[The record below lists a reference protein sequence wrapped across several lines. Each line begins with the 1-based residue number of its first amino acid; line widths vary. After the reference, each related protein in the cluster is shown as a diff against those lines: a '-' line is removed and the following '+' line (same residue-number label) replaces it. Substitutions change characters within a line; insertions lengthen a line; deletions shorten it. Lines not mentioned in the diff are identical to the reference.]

1 MKKNLSLSL
10 MMSLVALFLTLGPAW
25 GGQQVVPK
33 GVLSTDTVWSG
44 EILIQGDVEVAEGVT
59 LLIEPGTVVR
69 FAKIEGFGPEKLF
82 TDKEQHF
89 ARAELFVR
97 GRLYAQGTQEQPI
110 TFTSAE
116 KEPKPGDWGSIN
128 FNSSTDNI
136 LEHCILMY
144 ADTAVHCHASHVVV
158 LNNVFKY
165 NGTAFGNKNLPDNPI
180 KCIMPISG
188 NLITENGGGLL
199 LGGGTTAAVTRNEI
213 TNNEFFGMYLKGAGH
228 AKIRFNTVTDN
239 GKGVIL
245 YSVKGILVRDNNI
258 ANNRS
263 YNLDMLEGQEH
274 DITFPNNWWGSAD
287 AQEIRAKVM
296 DKKRDEYLG
305 KAEIFPFALAPIDG
319 AGRQ

>member
-10 MMSLVALFLTLGPAW
+10 MISLVALLLTLSPAW
-25 GGQQVVPK
+25 GKELVVPK
-33 GVLSTDTVWSG
+33 GVISTDTVWSG
-44 EILIQGDVEVAEGVT
+44 AVLIQGDVEVAEGVT

-69 FAKIEGFGPEKLF
+69 FAKIEGFGPDKLF

-116 KEPKPGDWGSIN
+116 AEPKPGDWGSIN

-136 LEHCILMY
+136 LEHCIIMY
-144 ADTAVHCHASHVVV
+144 ADTGVHCHASHVVV

-199 LGGGTTAAVTRNEI
+199 LGGGSNPAVTRNVI
-213 TNNEFFGMYLKGAGH
+213 TKNEFFGMYLKGTGH
-228 AKIRFNTVTDN
+228 AKIRFNTVKEN

-245 YSVKGILVRDNNI
+245 YAVKGILVRDNNI
-258 ANNRS
+258 FDNRS
-263 YNLDMLEGQEH
+263 YNLDMLEGQEQ
-274 DITFPNNWWGSAD
+274 DIIFPNNWWGSAD
-287 AQEIRAKVM
+287 AQKIRDKVM
-296 DKKRDEYLG
+296 DKERFEDLG
-305 KAEIFPFALAPIDG
+305 KAEIFPFALAPIGLD
-319 AGRQ
+319 